1 MEAAKIQQRLKLTY
15 DSATYRRI
23 IAKKEVIIHCH
34 HYNSRI
40 QNTLEGARQVNGK
53 QIILSSAEAVFSDY
67 ISGIFEPQDTEAD
80 KWQIAAALYAHL
92 GFGKLDFSQINQ
104 GIITANSSHF
114 VQGWLTGFE
123 EREEPVCTFTEGF
136 LQGAIHAITGE
147 TVHVHEEACMIADA
161 PECRFVVDA
170 NRLTPINRYPKKS
183 FDFTTKTNTKFLH
196 SSNVNEQ
203 KIIDALVKMPIY
215 GNEKGLIPAFG
226 VYLAAMPADFYN
238 LVCIRFI
245 EEMEQKNLFYVAK
258 RLLMNSAESCAMN
271 TFRGIINST
280 EWRNLIAP
288 MVKTQ
293 EDELFGIIAVSNA
306 LGWGN
311 WHVVKLIPH
320 DLLILQSLNG
330 YESLGF
336 REYRKKSHVPQCFM
350 LTGVAAG
357 IMALVYGEGTIK
369 ERFGIYFS
377 EESSC
382 ITCADQACVF
392 EVEKV

>member
-1 MEAAKIQQRLKLTY
+1 MEKEAILERFELVY
-15 DSATYRRI
+15 DSETYRRI
-23 IAKKEVIIHCH
+23 IANKEVIIHCH

-40 QNTLEGARQVNGK
+40 QNTIEGARQINGRN
-53 QIILSSAEAVFSDY
+53 IILSSAETVFSDY
-67 ISGIFEPQDTEAD
+67 MANIFKPEDSVED

-92 GFGKLDFSQINQ
+92 GYGQLDFSKINQ
-104 GIITANSSHF
+104 GIITSKSSHF

-123 EREEPVCTFTEGF
+123 ERTKPVCVFTEGY

-147 TVHVHEEACMIADA
+147 PVHVNEESCMINDET
-161 PECRFVVDA
+161 ECRFIVDKK
-170 NRLTPINRYPKKS
+170 RIVPIARYPKQKFQFTPKTDSEFVKS
-183 FDFTTKTNTKFLH
+183 PNID
-196 SSNVNEQ
+196 EQ
-203 KIIDALVKMPIY
+203 KIIDALVDMPIY
-215 GNEKGLIPAFG
+215 GNEKGLIPTFG

-245 EEMEQKNLFYVAK
+245 EEMQKNNLFYVAK

-271 TFRGIINST
+271 TFRGIVNSK
-280 EWRNLIAP
+280 EWRSLIAP

-293 EDELFGIIAVSNA
+293 DDELFGIIAVSNA

-311 WHVVKLIPH
+311 WHVTKFIPH
-320 DLLILQSLNG
+320 ELLIMQSLNG
-330 YESLGF
+330 YEALGF
-336 REYRKKSHVPQCFM
+336 LGYRNKVDSPQCFM

-382 ITCADQACVF
+382 ITCGDQACVF
-392 EVEKV
+392 EVENV